1 MVPMRVLMVVLCLLF
16 VGCAKKSG
24 LESSSSLSGEQ
35 GKPGSSL
42 AYEHSIEITLPR
54 EVLAA
59 RMDAV
64 RAACL
69 DERFGACSLLSV
81 EQNAG
86 EHPRGALTVRLLP
99 AAVEPL
105 TVLAGEGGTV
115 GSRETRAE
123 DLAEA
128 VADTSAQLHR
138 LTLHR
143 EKLLQFQDRE
153 DLSVSD
159 MLTIAR
165 ELASVEAELQ
175 GQQRNEANQTRRLES
190 NLLTLKFNSP
200 FETSRFTRLSE
211 AFTESIDTA
220 LDGVVDVIGY
230 LAYCIPLLVV
240 AFPLALFWRF
250 LWRRAT
256 RRARSQSVD

>member
-1 MVPMRVLMVVLCLLF
+1 MRLIRVLMVVLCLLLAS
-16 VGCAKKSG
+16 CAKKSAVDA
-24 LESSSSLSGEQ
+24 SARLSGEQ

-54 EVLAA
+54 EVFSA

-105 TVLAGEGGTV
+105 TALASEGGEL

-128 VADTSAQLHR
+128 VADTGAQLDR
-138 LTLHR
+138 LTLQR
-143 EKLLQFQDRE
+143 EKLLQFQSRD

-175 GQQRNEANQTRRLES
+175 GQQRNAANQTRRLES
-190 NLLTLKFNSP
+190 NLLTLKFATP
-200 FETSRFTRLSE
+200 YETSRFTRLSE
-211 AFTESIDTA
+211 AFSESIDTA
-220 LDGVVDVIGY
+220 LDGMIDAVEYV
-230 LAYCIPLLVV
+230 AYCIPLLVV

-256 RRARSQSVD
+256 RRARSAGVD